1 MNGIQNKRQTR
12 TFTVFLLSFISL
24 MVFSCA
30 RMGSPDG
37 GWYDETPPKVLS
49 ATPKDGATNVKTKK
63 IKILF
68 DEYIKIDNPSEKVII
83 SPPQIEAADIKAAG
97 KQIVID
103 LKDTLLENTTYTI
116 DFSDAISDNNENN
129 PMGNFTYSFSTGEV
143 IDTLEVSGY
152 VLEAENLE
160 PVKGIMVGLYK
171 ETEDSIQSL
180 PMQRISRTDGS
191 GHFVIKGVAPGSY
204 RIYALQDADENYY
217 FNPKSEKIAFTDQI
231 VVPSAKPDIRQDTV
245 WRDSLHIE
253 TINRI
258 GYTHFLPDDIELRA
272 FTHIQTDRYLV
283 KTERKEPD
291 HFTFYFSYGSEWL
304 PDIKGLNF
312 DETDAFVIDTN
323 EKQDTITYWLRDTTL
338 INQDTLRME
347 VQFVMTDTLGEL
359 QLKTDTMEM
368 LSKIPYAKRLKLK
381 QKEFD
386 EWKKTQEKA
395 KKKGDP
401 YDSIMPPPS
410 LNVKINVPQQLDPDV
425 NIRFTAPCPLEK
437 ADSSMIHLYAKHDTL
452 WYESRFLFR
461 QLNTL
466 EYELVGEWRPEI
478 EYSLEIDSAAF
489 VDIYGNV
496 SKPSKNGFKVKSNDD
511 YSTLLVT
518 VTGMNNKTIVV
529 QLLSG
534 SDAVVKQVSTDKG
547 YAEFYYIKPGE
558 YYMRMFIDEN
568 LNGKW
573 DTGDFEQQ
581 LQPEPVYYYPSALQ
595 CKAKWDVSETWNP
608 LERKLFLQKPSK
620 LVKQKAD
627 KKKTVRNRNA
637 ERAKQK
643 GIELPA
649 NLRK

>member
-1 MNGIQNKRQTR
+1 MNNKGTGMNDIQNERQTR
-12 TFTVFLLSFISL
+12 KFTVFLLSFISL

-217 FNPKSEKIAFTDQI
+217 FNQKSEKIAFTDQI

-258 GYTHFLPDDIELRA
+258 GILISCLM
-272 FTHIQTDRYLV
+272 I
-283 KTERKEPD
+283 
-291 HFTFYFSYGSEWL
+291 
-304 PDIKGLNF
+304 LN
-312 DETDAFVIDTN
+312 
-323 EKQDTITYWLRDTTL
+323 
-338 INQDTLRME
+338 
-347 VQFVMTDTLGEL
+347 
-359 QLKTDTMEM
+359 
-368 LSKIPYAKRLKLK
+368 
-381 QKEFD
+381 
-386 EWKKTQEKA
+386 
-395 KKKGDP
+395 
-401 YDSIMPPPS
+401 
-410 LNVKINVPQQLDPDV
+410 
-425 NIRFTAPCPLEK
+425 
-437 ADSSMIHLYAKHDTL
+437 
-452 WYESRFLFR
+452 
-461 QLNTL
+461 
-466 EYELVGEWRPEI
+466 
-478 EYSLEIDSAAF
+478 
-489 VDIYGNV
+489 
-496 SKPSKNGFKVKSNDD
+496 
-511 YSTLLVT
+511 
-518 VTGMNNKTIVV
+518 
-529 QLLSG
+529 
-534 SDAVVKQVSTDKG
+534 
-547 YAEFYYIKPGE
+547 
-558 YYMRMFIDEN
+558 
-568 LNGKW
+568 
-573 DTGDFEQQ
+573 
-581 LQPEPVYYYPSALQ
+581 
-595 CKAKWDVSETWNP
+595 
-608 LERKLFLQKPSK
+608 
-620 LVKQKAD
+620 
-627 KKKTVRNRNA
+627 
-637 ERAKQK
+637 
-643 GIELPA
+643 
-649 NLRK
+649 